1 MFRFPQVSQLSFQ
14 GVIKLTLSCSGPKRP
29 ETKERPKIGGAELP
43 QIADFEGE
51 TLSMLGTIY
60 KNKAQGNFVERNAN
74 LIVQICDEKKTKPV
88 GIVKINLGTFIDE
101 QS

>member
-1 MFRFPQVSQLSFQ
+1 MSRSLQAFQSFFQ
-14 GVIKLTLSCSGPKRP
+14 EVTKIYLIVLGPKRQ
-29 ETKERPKIGGAELP
+29 ETKKRPKIGGAELP
-43 QIADFEGE
+43 QIADFDGE
-51 TLSMLGTIY
+51 TLSMIGTIY
-60 KNKAQGNFVERNAN
+60 KNKAQGNFIERNAN

>member
-1 MFRFPQVSQLSFQ
+1 MCRFPQVSQLSFQ
-14 GVIKLTLSCSGPKRP
+14 EVIKLSIIFSGPKRQ
-29 ETKERPKIGGAELP
+29 ETKKRPKIGGAELP

-101 QS
+101 

>member
-1 MFRFPQVSQLSFQ
+1 
-14 GVIKLTLSCSGPKRP
+14 
-29 ETKERPKIGGAELP
+29 
-43 QIADFEGE
+43 
-51 TLSMLGTIY
+51 MLGTIY

-88 GIVKINLGTFIDE
+88 GIVKINLGTFIEE